1 MTSISLHTHIDIA
14 ITNMHTFK
22 WDDSVSITTEW
33 LDTPFTSLGQKGKAL
48 YRREKVSNVSRG
60 KLAYVWSST

>member
-1 MTSISLHTHIDIA
+1 M
-14 ITNMHTFK
+14 FK

-33 LDTPFTSLGQKGKAL
+33 LDTLFTSLGQKGKAL

-60 KLAYVWSST
+60 KLAYVWSIT